1 MLCSH
6 PVDTL
11 SFLMKSKEEAFL
23 TTFPGIRRGGP
34 WKETTASIVGM
45 EPTSSPGLQGL
56 GLSTQPLA
64 QKGEPQPIL
73 CCYPQGPALGRTSQI
88 FTE

>member
-11 SFLMKSKEEAFL
+11 SFLMTSKEEAFL
-23 TTFPGIRRGGP
+23 TTFPGVRRGGP
-34 WKETTASIVGM
+34 WKETTSAIVQVK
-45 EPTSSPGLQGL
+45 PTSSPGPQGL

-64 QKGEPQPIL
+64 RKGEPQPIP
-73 CCYPQGPALGRTSQI
+73 CCYLQGPALGRTSQI